1 MKKARFLARLRL
13 FSIYLELGYIPWRK
27 PPVEREKR
35 RKRKEKHGV
44 YMGAKETIPFLNEDS
59 KRTIVQLLLRP
70 GYLMRDYIQRG
81 RHEHFLAPL
90 TALIVFYTVFSLA
103 LSIARPGIFEDSV
116 SAGLY
121 RGLRDAM
128 VNAQAD
134 STRVLR
140 EDSPEPVSKA
150 GGTNIQVDNNYEGII
165 RRMLPVVA
173 DALIITRL
181 DLHPEAADTPW
192 KQSLAAFENNLR
204 GKGIPL
210 FLNNF
215 IFLWL
220 AMAVLLRKRGVSFSG
235 AAAAS
240 AYFLCQYCVFLFL
253 VLLFSW
259 GGKTELGLLI
269 TGLLLFVDYR
279 QWLGLRSRPA
289 FWLTVKTGV
298 LMVIFRVLVYLL
310 LAAGLLLFAYFRA
323 V

>member
-128 VNAQAD
+128 VNAPAD

-140 EDSPEPVSKA
+140 EDSTEPVSKA

-298 LMVIFRVLVYLL
+298 LMVTFRVLVYLL